1 MGPDRNFNQ
10 VNGELIQILHTGN
23 AHWVCV
29 GSVGCE
35 DGTVNLYDSLYHNI
49 ILNEV
54 QEQVLNLVGHS
65 NFTGIQVLPV
75 QQQSNGSDCG
85 VFAAVFAT
93 CLAYGIHPETTQF
106 DVPKMR
112 NHLYQSLKSGVLK
125 MFPTF

>member
-1 MGPDRNFNQ
+1 MA
-10 VNGELIQILHTGN
+10 LST
-23 AHWVCV
+23 CM
-29 GSVGCE
+29 
-35 DGTVNLYDSLYHNI
+35 TVYHNI

-54 QEQVLNLVGHS
+54 QEQVLNLVGLS
-65 NFTGIQVLPV
+65 NFTGIQVVPV

-85 VFAAVFAT
+85 VFAAAFAAAFAT
-93 CLAYGIHPETTQF
+93 CLANGIHPETVQF

>member
-1 MGPDRNFNQ
+1 METNFGPWQ
-10 VNGELIQILHTGN
+10 KL
-23 AHWVCV
+23 
-29 GSVGCE
+29 
-35 DGTVNLYDSLYHNI
+35 HNI

-54 QEQVLNLVGHS
+54 QEQVLNLNGNS

-85 VFAAVFAT
+85 VFAAAFAT
-93 CLAYGIHPETTQF
+93 CLAYGIHPETVQF